1 MVQTGPVVGVIKNL
15 EYPSETINFSIGDRL
30 VMYTDGVIEARNEH
44 RELYDSDRL
53 KEMII
58 ANKDKDLRDFVTIIY
73 DDILKF
79 KNIHY
84 LSSSYLIF
92 LSLP

>member
-1 MVQTGPVVGVIKNL
+1 
-15 EYPSETINFSIGDRL
+15 
-30 VMYTDGVIEARNEH
+30 MYTDGVIEARNEH

-79 KNIHY
+79 KNNAPDDDDIAM
-84 LSSSYLIF
+84 LAIDMNK
-92 LSLP
+92 